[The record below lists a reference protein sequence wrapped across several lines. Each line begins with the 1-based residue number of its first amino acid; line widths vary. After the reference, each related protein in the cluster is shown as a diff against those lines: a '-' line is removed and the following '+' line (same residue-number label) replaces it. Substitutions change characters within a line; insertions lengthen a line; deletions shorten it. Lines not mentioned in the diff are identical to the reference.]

1 MGMNCEEMI
10 DTIWY
15 LYLWSFIQNGDDYNE
30 FATEIDITN
39 YTIILFRCIQGRNEI
54 IIRQYRMTRLHIIS
68 ETSNWL
74 YLVSYTY
81 YVN

>member
-30 FATEIDITN
+30 FATKINSTN
-39 YTIILFRCIQGRNEI
+39 YTIIFLGA
-54 IIRQYRMTRLHIIS
+54 YKA
-68 ETSNWL
+68 ETK
-74 YLVSYTY
+74 
-81 YVN
+81 